1 MVSPFAPDNL
11 VSRDMLRRPIPCQ
24 PAHCPHSVRLN
35 RILTHEISPD
45 FRGGGHLFLP
55 PTANSPEF
63 IGSHNNNCILMAFT
77 AESPQAQGQ

>member
-63 IGSHNNNCILMAFT
+63 IGSHNNNCIPMAFT